1 MFGTFQ
7 ERTQAPRGR
16 RKPAAG
22 STQTRWSGWGGLG
35 ATCHR
40 LRKPCCGGWFWR
52 REAGVAETPDEGDPG
67 GAVGGQR
74 LPPDAAWPTGAGH
87 KTRRV
92 APLPAIWASPQG
104 RSCSED
110 ASRPQP
116 LLLSLLIVLGCSV
129 TGLSHPG
136 GRSRQDEGAI
146 CLSLPPDSA
155 SRGWPW
161 GVGEDCGRRGWPG
174 PPSRA
179 SRGGQLWGTE
189 AQRHHAP
196 GTAGWAEALGCLST
210 GARVTG
216 VSLGLSGP
224 VPYSATGA
232 RPPPPTP
239 PAPTKPSNVRHGGSR
254 AMQRPR

>member
-1 MFGTFQ
+1 MGWT
-7 ERTQAPRGR
+7 RSDLP
-16 RKPAAG
+16 PAAEALL
-22 STQTRWSGWGGLG
+22 W
-35 ATCHR
+35 
-40 LRKPCCGGWFWR
+40 GWFWR

-74 LPPDAAWPTGAGH
+74 PPPDAAWPTGAGH

-179 SRGGQLWGTE
+179 SSGGQLWGTE

-224 VPYSATGA
+224 VPYSVTGA